1 MRTIFLVVVV
11 VVVVGRLRHNSSR
24 RFRPILLSAFYPPP
38 PFPPPPPL
46 NPPSLH
52 TRPSCL
58 PVCLP
63 MCLSVSLCVCLP
75 PLVAAFLHRTCE
87 HSLHSLPNTQSIRK
101 PTNATKA
108 ANDQLSQLHLPSLP
122 LPLLPLLL
130 RPFGASVAHSVAR
143 SFRFSVVRSTVGLI
157 FRTVSGLS
165 VIRIFRSFGFWSS
178 GFSALRFFSHS
189 FFLFFRSFGLS
200 VIRIFWSFSF
210 RMTDYSGL
218 SVDEIS
224 VIQLAFVFSFF
235 RSLRRTEQLT
245 PKERLIH
252 GIQITIDLLSSV
264 ADAAV
269 VSHSLS
275 ASSAS
280 SSYSVFFI
288 LCWTMSVFNSRF
300 SLALWPMSPS
310 LPLYLFMCVSLCMSL
325 CWSFCLLLCLC
336 LSLSFPHC
344 LFLCLSLC
352 QPLSLNVA
360 ISQNS
365 TMHAPLEAVIR
376 AKDIQSDRQTYLQ
389 TDRQRCNYH
398 WSNRDD
404 CLGRFLG
411 S

>member
-108 ANDQLSQLHLPSLP
+108 ANDRLSLLHLPSLPLPLLP

-143 SFRFSVVRSTVGLI
+143 SFRFSVVRSTVALI

-178 GFSALRFFSHS
+178 GFSVFRFFGHS
-189 FFLFFRSFGLS
+189 FFVFSVIRSFGHSHFL
-200 VIRIFWSFSF
+200 
-210 RMTDYSGL
+210 
-218 SVDEIS
+218 
-224 VIQLAFVFSFF
+224 VIQFS
-235 RSLRRTEQLT
+235 
-245 PKERLIH
+245 
-252 GIQITIDLLSSV
+252 
-264 ADAAV
+264 
-269 VSHSLS
+269 
-275 ASSAS
+275 
-280 SSYSVFFI
+280 
-288 LCWTMSVFNSRF
+288 
-300 SLALWPMSPS
+300 
-310 LPLYLFMCVSLCMSL
+310 
-325 CWSFCLLLCLC
+325 
-336 LSLSFPHC
+336 
-344 LFLCLSLC
+344 
-352 QPLSLNVA
+352 
-360 ISQNS
+360 
-365 TMHAPLEAVIR
+365 
-376 AKDIQSDRQTYLQ
+376 
-389 TDRQRCNYH
+389 
-398 WSNRDD
+398 DD
-404 CLGRFLG
+404 
-411 S
+411 